1 MEHIFDRFRR
11 LENTESTEEIPGSGI
26 GLHYTKMLVCR
37 QKGSIKAV
45 FSETEGLIMSF
56 VIPIGREA
64 FPADEI
70 FEQQTPGNLPENTK
84 SDGADFD
91 TPVVQ
96 TPSPPKGR
104 TILIVEDDPQIHT
117 LLHEILHIEYDLLH
131 AYNGTEG
138 VQMAREQMPE
148 MIISDIRMPEMDG
161 IALCKT
167 IKNDPQLSH
176 TIFILLTAK
185 NRIEER
191 IEGYN
196 CGADAY
202 INKPFRA
209 DHLISVIHSQTN
221 NRDRLKAYF
230 SDKGL
235 HAEQEEP
242 FGDNDRIPG
251 NLPEIDQRFME
262 KLHSFIDKSIEN
274 PDININV
281 IAVELGFSRT
291 SFYRKMK
298 SLTGLAPNDYVRNFK
313 MKKAAKLIL
322 EGNLSIAEI
331 SDQTGFGT
339 QSHFST
345 AFKKYFGVS
354 PKDYK
359 EKWKEEHKRSHAK

>member
-1 MEHIFDRFRR
+1 
-11 LENTESTEEIPGSGI
+11 
-26 GLHYTKMLVCR
+26 
-37 QKGSIKAV
+37 
-45 FSETEGLIMSF
+45 
-56 VIPIGREA
+56 
-64 FPADEI
+64 
-70 FEQQTPGNLPENTK
+70 
-84 SDGADFD
+84 
-91 TPVVQ
+91 
-96 TPSPPKGR
+96 
-104 TILIVEDDPQIHT
+104 
-117 LLHEILHIEYDLLH
+117 
-131 AYNGTEG
+131 
-138 VQMAREQMPE
+138 MPE

-291 SFYRKMK
+291 SFYRKIK
-298 SLTGLAPNDYVRNFK
+298 KPNRPGSERLRPEFQNE
-313 MKKAAKLIL
+313 KKRP
-322 EGNLSIAEI
+322 N
-331 SDQTGFGT
+331 
-339 QSHFST
+339 
-345 AFKKYFGVS
+345 
-354 PKDYK
+354 
-359 EKWKEEHKRSHAK
+359 

>member
-1 MEHIFDRFRR
+1 MKIQNRRSGFR
-11 LENTESTEEIPGSGI
+11 
-26 GLHYTKMLVCR
+26 H
-37 QKGSIKAV
+37 A
-45 FSETEGLIMSF
+45 
-56 VIPIGREA
+56 
-64 FPADEI
+64 
-70 FEQQTPGNLPENTK
+70 
-84 SDGADFD
+84 
-91 TPVVQ
+91 VVQ

-262 KLHSFIDKSIEN
+262 KLPFVHRQKHRKSGYQHQRDRRRI
-274 PDININV
+274 
-281 IAVELGFSRT
+281 GFQPNQFLPQNEEPNRPGSERLRT
-291 SFYRKMK
+291 EFQ
-298 SLTGLAPNDYVRNFK
+298 NE
-313 MKKAAKLIL
+313 KAAKLIL